1 MKRSLR
7 YVIVLVFIVC
17 WFALG
22 GDTQRK
28 TEAARR
34 GEAVTFSKQ
43 VVRLMQ
49 QHCMRCH
56 HDGGHAPF
64 PLTTFAEA
72 YRYAKAVKSA
82 VVARRMPHGVNGTRL
97 ENGCGDVDTFEGPRR
112 LLESEIATIVE
123 WVDTDMPEGDRRDL
137 PPPMTF
143 DDDSDGHDDPTSL
156 YNGWRAGEPDLKIDN
171 GPNGFN
177 VPARLNKD
185 FFRRFPIKTN
195 YEADRFFTT
204 FEAQVGTGD
213 LGRQINVVHHVTLFI
228 DPTCGSLEQE
238 KAFAASNPEIP
249 GAGFEGEMPYAPSL
263 VGMWFPGAN
272 PIMLQEGIGI
282 RVPKGACLIMEVHYT
297 TWQDVVVPDK
307 TAIGLRWVR
316 TPVYKE
322 RISARVNNENFV
334 IPAGA
339 KHHEVTATKTI
350 NEDFTIYSMAPHMHQ
365 FGVDIITEA
374 LLPNGQKKCLIDVEY
389 DFKHQA
395 NYLLKQPITLPAGTT
410 LKVRAFYDNT
420 EDFPRQ
426 LNYPP
431 IDIPFGPVS
440 DKEMCQNVIGLTYDN
455 NLLHPSSPTISA
467 IRVNEDSLIITG
479 RDLRPGAS
487 IEINGKLL
495 NDTQLGV
502 RRDYVVSYAEWQE
515 ASAEKVD
522 CCCAEQAGAAKTGA
536 AKTAVANPLTDWLQP
551 AVIQL
556 PSLTASCEANP
567 NARRTTAGGTPIRL
581 QNLMAGCSCSNK
593 PQNERKPLRIAIVN
607 ADGGRSVTRPFFPR
621 ETSEGPSRVPR

>member
-1 MKRSLR
+1 MKRLLMSTIVVLFVVSWLALR
-7 YVIVLVFIVC
+7 
-17 WFALG
+17 A
-22 GDTQRK
+22 DNQSKTQ
-28 TEAARR
+28 AARHR
-34 GEAVTFSKQ
+34 EEVTFSKQ

-49 QHCMRCH
+49 QHCQRCH
-56 HDGGHAPF
+56 HPGGSAPF
-64 PLTTFAEA
+64 SLMTFEEA
-72 YRYAKAVKSA
+72 YPYARAIRSA
-82 VVARRMPHGVNGTRL
+82 VQSRRMPHGVNGTRL
-97 ENGCGDVDTFEGPRR
+97 ENGCGNVDTFEGPRR
-112 LLESEIATIVE
+112 LLDSEIATFVE
-123 WVDTDMPEGDRRDL
+123 WVNGDMPEGDRRDL

-143 DDDSDGHDDPTSL
+143 DNDGHGHDDPTSL
-156 YNGWRAGEPDLKIDN
+156 YYGWRAGEPDLKIDN

-185 FFRRFPIKTN
+185 FFRRFPIKTDF
-195 YEADRFFTT
+195 ETDRFFTT

-272 PIMLQEGIGI
+272 PIMLQDGIGI

-307 TAIGLRWVR
+307 TAIGIRWAR

-339 KHHEVTATKTI
+339 KHYEVNATKTI

-365 FGVDIITEA
+365 FGVDISTEA
-374 LLPNGQKKCLIDVEY
+374 LLPNGEKKCLIDVEY

-420 EDFPRQ
+420 ADFPRQ
-426 LNYPP
+426 LNHPP

-440 DKEMCQNVIGLTYDN
+440 DKEMCQNVIGLTYDRQQ
-455 NLLHPSSPTISA
+455 LHPSSPTIA
-467 IRVNEDSLIITG
+467 RVRVSGESLIVNG
-479 RDLRPGAS
+479 GDLRPGAF
-487 IEINGKLL
+487 IEINDRLL
-495 NDTQLGV
+495 ADTQLGA
-502 RRDYVVSYAEWQE
+502 RGAYAVSPADWQE
-515 ASAEKVD
+515 FAAETED
-522 CCCAEQAGAAKTGA
+522 CCCASKAGAAYTAITNPLSTLLNLAVPQWPAPTVTCNCGGTCGA
-536 AKTAVANPLTDWLQP
+536 AKP
-551 AVIQL
+551 
-556 PSLTASCEANP
+556 
-567 NARRTTAGGTPIRL
+567 
-581 QNLMAGCSCSNK
+581 MK
-593 PQNERKPLRIAIVN
+593 IAIVN
-607 ADGGRSVTRPFFPR
+607 PDGGRTRTVPFVWR
-621 ETSEGPSRVPR
+621 DIQGPVGRTPQR